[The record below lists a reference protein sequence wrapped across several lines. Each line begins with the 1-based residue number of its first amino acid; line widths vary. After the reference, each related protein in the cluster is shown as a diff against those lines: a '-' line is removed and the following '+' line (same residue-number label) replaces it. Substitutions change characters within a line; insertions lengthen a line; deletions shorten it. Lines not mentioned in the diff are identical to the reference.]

1 MPYTKLL
8 NQLIDNSGLT
18 VKEIAQKCTEDG
30 VKVTPAYISTLRN
43 DTNNRAPSETMSKA
57 IARACGNKNE
67 DILVV
72 EGYIDGAPEAF
83 KSVIEFLRESALTVM
98 LGAFANSYSEEEIAI
113 ARKAVEEMPLAGLVM
128 AMSKEKSEMLKTYG
142 TMNIKSKI
150 SDDELKTEVQLKQ
163 AVGFDVTD
171 NSMFPTLP
179 KGAKVTLEMC
189 EKYKDGDILAFVDK
203 DNTLM
208 YRKVG
213 FIGDARSAV
222 AMFPLST
229 EYETKVYNTDEIS
242 IIGKVVQV
250 IVDIK

>member
-18 VKEIAQKCTEDG
+18 VKEIAQKCTEGG

-57 IARACGNKNE
+57 IARACGSKNE

-83 KSVIEFLRESALTVM
+83 KSLIEFLRESALTVM
-98 LGAFANSYSEEEIAI
+98 LSVFENEYSDEEISI
-113 ARKAVEEMPLAGLVM
+113 ARKAVEEMPLAGLVT
-128 AMSKEKSEMLKTYG
+128 ALSSNKGEISKAYG
-142 TMNIKSKI
+142 TMNIKSEL
-150 SDDELKTEVQLKQ
+150 SDDELKTEVELKQ

-179 KGAKVTLEMC
+179 KGAKVTLELR
-189 EKYKDGDILAFVDK
+189 EEYKDGDILAFTDK
-203 DNTLM
+203 DDILIF
-208 YRKVG
+208 RKAG
-213 FIGDARSAV
+213 FIGNDRSTV
-222 AMFPLST
+222 AMFPLNT
-229 EYETKVYNTDEIS
+229 EFETKVYSTDKIK

-250 IVDIK
+250 IVNIK

>member
-57 IARACGNKNE
+57 IARACGSKNE

-83 KSVIEFLRESALTVM
+83 KSVIEFLRESALTSM
-98 LGAFANSYSEEEIAI
+98 LGVFANKYTKEEISI
-113 ARKAVEEMPLAGLVM
+113 ARKAVEEMPLAGLII
-128 AMSKEKSEMLKTYG
+128 AMSEGKSEISKAYG
-142 TMNIKSKI
+142 TMNIKSEL

-163 AVGFDVTD
+163 AIGFDVTD

-189 EKYKDGDILAFVDK
+189 EEYKDGDILAFVNK

-208 YRKVG
+208 YRKAG
-213 FIGDARSAV
+213 FIGKDRSTV
-222 AMFPLST
+222 AMFPLNT
-229 EYETKVYNTDEIS
+229 EFETKVYSTDEIN